1 MTESI
6 IRLREQ
12 LVELSKDPI
21 ETRKLLDQLTEEEID
36 NANAESH
43 FHVGKKDIV
52 STKDGGAY
60 MIHRLKDGYLL
71 HYHGGYSIL
80 VEDQM
85 VSAAS
90 TLQQMMEGVPSDITN
105 EEEKEGVELMLGA
118 AEMVFR
124 LPMFVFSH
132 PLTTLNVATMGV
144 MYMNLLQ
151 KMGEVP
157 TEETQNP
164 EFDKFLVQ
172 MNDMMENLA
181 KGLEEEGREYEK
193 RNGIDN
199 GKKQS
204 KAEGKGKGK
213 GKRKTKQ
220 EGA

>member
-6 IRLREQ
+6 IKLREQ

-43 FHVGKKDIV
+43 FHVGKKDILE
-52 STKDGGAY
+52 TKDCGAY
-60 MIHRLKDGYLL
+60 KIHRLSGGYLL
-71 HYHGGYSIL
+71 HYHGGYSVL

-90 TLQQMMEGVPSDITN
+90 TLQQIMEGVPEDITDA
-105 EEEKEGVELMLGA
+105 EEKEGVELMLGA
-118 AEMVFR
+118 SEMVFR
-124 LPMFVFSH
+124 LPMFIFSH

-144 MYMNLLQ
+144 MYMNLVQ

-172 MNDMMENLA
+172 MNDMMQNLA
-181 KGLEEEGREYEK
+181 EGLEKEGREYEQ
-193 RNGIDN
+193 RNGISD
-199 GKKQS
+199 GKKQG
-204 KAEGKGKGK
+204 KAEGEGKGKS
-213 GKRKTKQ
+213 KRKAKQ